1 MKFEKSSGFAMGARQ
16 AWHEAFDPGINSID
30 MREVLNSYGVQFTA
44 KGGEGRIMDHCDKG
58 KIQQVI
64 HSVKI
69 ANPMAWAWGMW
80 AYAPQQFGDTSEI
93 KNLLLGCAFRSVQTE
108 KFNPYLVAEV
118 GHLAFIAMQDAAV
131 EGRTGERYRRKRAD
145 MAKLCRCDTDT
156 YLKKWVPLFFKMK
169 DALKDLDA
177 IALPPV
183 AEAIWL
189 LVDKAEGELGAA
201 YDLATAMK
209 TPAEVA

>member
-1 MKFEKSSGFAMGARQ
+1 MKFKNSAGYAISARQ
-16 AWHEAFDPGINSID
+16 AWHTAFDPSISSID

-44 KGGEGRIMDHCDKG
+44 KGGDNRIMDHCDKG

-64 HSVKI
+64 QTIKVENK
-69 ANPMAWAWGMW
+69 AAWAWGMW
-80 AYAPQQFGDTSEI
+80 AYAPQLFGDTSEI
-93 KNLLLGCAFRSVQTE
+93 KNELLNFAFQSVQTE

-145 MAKLCRCDTDT
+145 MAKVCRCDTDQ
-156 YLKKWVPLFFKMK
+156 YLKKWVPIFFKMK

-183 AEAIWL
+183 AEVIWL
-189 LVDKAEGELGAA
+189 LVDKGQGNMVTPDLQLALRKPLEAA
-201 YDLATAMK
+201 
-209 TPAEVA
+209 